1 RIGSARPGQVP
12 CLARTRHA
20 QAGGARSPHQQRERL
35 PRPAEGVDAA
45 LPWRRHQE
53 PPDLS
58 ELAANDRG
66 PLNRLGPGRLDHGCR
81 RIGSISTE
89 FDIRALTIPPAAT
102 ISPSPARTTACGN
115 ALEKLCL
122 A

>member
-1 RIGSARPGQVP
+1 
-12 CLARTRHA
+12 TRRA

-53 PPDLS
+53 PSELS

-66 PLNRLGPGRLDHGCR
+66 PLKRLGPGRLDHGRR

-89 FDIRALTIPPAAT
+89 FDIRANQFEFA
-102 ISPSPARTTACGN
+102 TTALGT
-115 ALEKLCL
+115 LPIPFLI
-122 A
+122 